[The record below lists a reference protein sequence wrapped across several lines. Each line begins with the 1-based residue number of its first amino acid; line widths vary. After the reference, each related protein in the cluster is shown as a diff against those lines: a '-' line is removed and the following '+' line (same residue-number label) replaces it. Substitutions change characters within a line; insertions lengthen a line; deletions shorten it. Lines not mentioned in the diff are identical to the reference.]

1 MHRERHPGSD
11 MAAGGLF
18 SIHRLVRA
26 GGCRTFAHH
35 SVMLARRACG
45 APSVLSHRQL
55 STSSTSSVVELRSTA
70 DFETLVRDASSQ
82 PAPVGGPVILDF
94 YADWCA
100 PCKTLTPKLEKL
112 VQAAGGSVRL
122 AKINVDKLPEL
133 AQALQVAELP
143 TVILVH
149 MGKLVDSF
157 KGVVPDAQ
165 LKAFIDKAV
174 ALAGGSNVGGRA
186 LQDAIKALEDNNVPA
201 AAGMFAG
208 LVQLPEH
215 AAAATAG
222 LALCALNDTPPDLS
236 LAQDLVAS
244 IRKKFPNELNKEL
257 VRKAIS
263 KVALASHGRAEDGRS
278 PEELRALL
286 EATPDAND
294 VRYEL
299 AQAMLAAG
307 REEEAMSELLQII
320 KHEKRSGQVW
330 NEGAAKTLVLQ
341 LFDSVGSDHELVK
354 KGRRRLA
361 NILLM

>member
-1 MHRERHPGSD
+1 MAAHGLLRMHRL
-11 MAAGGLF
+11 A
-18 SIHRLVRA
+18 RA
-26 GGCRTFAHH
+26 GGYRTLTQYAG
-35 SVMLARRACG
+35 SMARQACG
-45 APSVLSHRQL
+45 PRSVLSHRQL
-55 STSSTSSVVELRSTA
+55 STSSTSSVVELKSAA

-82 PAPVGGPVILDF
+82 PAPVGGPVVLDF
-94 YADWCA
+94 YADWCG
-100 PCKTLTPKLEKL
+100 PCKTLTPKLEKM

-143 TVILVH
+143 TVMLVH

-157 KGVVPDAQ
+157 KGVLPDAK

-174 ALAGGSNVGGRA
+174 ALAGGSNVGGRV
-186 LQDAIKALEDNNVPA
+186 LEDAIKALEANDVPA
-201 AAGMFAG
+201 AAKIFAEI
-208 LVQLPEH
+208 VQLPEH

-244 IRKKFPNELNKEL
+244 IPKKYPNDLNKEI

-263 KVALASHGRAEDGRS
+263 KVALAAHGRAEGGRS

-286 EATPDAND
+286 EAAPDAND

-299 AQAMLAAG
+299 AQAMLSAG
-307 REEEAMSELLQII
+307 EEEEAMGELLQII
-320 KHEKRSGQVW
+320 KQEKRSGQVW
-330 NEGAAKTLVLQ
+330 NDAAAKTLLLQ
-341 LFDSVGSDHELVK
+341 LFESVGKDHELVK

-361 NILLM
+361 NIVLM